1 MKVVAV
7 GNNLRVS
14 PKKVILL
21 INEIR
26 KLEPKAA
33 VEILKFMPQAG
44 SPMLQKVIN
53 SAIANA
59 KNNYNL
65 DLESLKFEEIQVGK
79 GMIFKRF
86 RAISRGRAHS
96 IVKKTSN
103 IRVVLE
109 GQITKKEEAKKIAAS
124 SESNL
129 SNKPDAPK
137 EEKSK
142 EIKEAA
148 NGTKS

>member
-1 MKVVAV
+1 MKVIAT

-26 KLEPKAA
+26 KMPPKAA
-33 VEILKFMPQAG
+33 VDILKFMPQAG

-86 RAISRGRAHS
+86 RAVSRGRAHS

-109 GQITKKEEAKKIAAS
+109 GQVAKKEEVKKI
-124 SESNL
+124 
-129 SNKPDAPK
+129 DAPK

-142 EIKEAA
+142 EIKEDT

>member
-1 MKVVAV
+1 MKVIAT

-65 DLESLKFEEIQVGK
+65 DLENLKFDEIQVGK

-109 GQITKKEEAKKIAAS
+109 GQVATKTDV
-124 SESNL
+124 
-129 SNKPDAPK
+129 NKLEAPK
-137 EEKSK
+137 EVKLK
-142 EIKEAA
+142 EIKEASG
-148 NGTKS
+148 GTKS

>member
-1 MKVVAV
+1 MRVIAT

-21 INEIR
+21 INEI
-26 KLEPKAA
+26 KKMPPKAA
-33 VEILKFMPQAG
+33 VDILKFMPQAG

-65 DLESLKFEEIQVGK
+65 DIETLKFEEIQVGK

-86 RAISRGRAHS
+86 RAVSRGRAHS

-109 GQITKKEEAKKIAAS
+109 GTEAKKEEIKKIAAP
-124 SESNL
+124 SESL
-129 SNKPDAPK
+129 SNNSEAPK
-137 EEKSK
+137 EQKSK
-142 EIKEAA
+142 EIKEVAS
-148 NGTKS
+148 GPKS